1 MYSSWSHFPRMHAFW
16 APNFH
21 RFPLFNETEAR
32 SISCWKLSGN
42 ALVKYSRSV
51 SRNSKSRSFTNGAQ
65 LNSFAEKNELAPAR
79 TKSSFSDSAA
89 IVFLKLCSYWINE
102 KLKSFSLLFG
112 LSMSLN
118 LNRKKTAIFVQRLNF
133 GLKKWD
139 HQATGSLGQCIILSS
154 LWNSSESVVIA
165 GWRGEI
171 SRSESV
177 RTRPLVLD
185 SPPFRYSSI
194 SNSVR

>member
-1 MYSSWSHFPRMHAFW
+1 MYSSWSHFPRTHAFW

-32 SISCWKLSGN
+32 SIFRWKLSGN
-42 ALVKYSRSV
+42 ALKYSRSV

-65 LNSFAEKNELAPAR
+65 LKKISFAEKNELTPAR
-79 TKSSFSDSAA
+79 TKSSFRDSAA

-118 LNRKKTAIFVQRLNF
+118 LNRKKKTAIFVQRLNF
-133 GLKKWD
+133 GLKK
-139 HQATGSLGQCIILSS
+139 
-154 LWNSSESVVIA
+154 
-165 GWRGEI
+165 
-171 SRSESV
+171 
-177 RTRPLVLD
+177 
-185 SPPFRYSSI
+185 
-194 SNSVR
+194 

>member
-1 MYSSWSHFPRMHAFW
+1 MYSSWSHFSSNACFLPT
-16 APNFH
+16 NFH

-51 SRNSKSRSFTNGAQ
+51 SRNSESRSFTNGAQ

-79 TKSSFSDSAA
+79 TKSSFRDSAA

-112 LSMSLN
+112 LLMSLN
-118 LNRKKTAIFVQRLNF
+118 LNRKKNRNICPKIKFRF
-133 GLKKWD
+133 KKMRSSSYRV
-139 HQATGSLGQCIILSS
+139 TGSMYYF
-154 LWNSSESVVIA
+154 
-165 GWRGEI
+165 
-171 SRSESV
+171 SRVSGI
-177 RTRPLVLD
+177 RLKA
-185 SPPFRYSSI
+185 
-194 SNSVR
+194 

>member
-1 MYSSWSHFPRMHAFW
+1 MYSSWSHFPRTHAFW

-51 SRNSKSRSFTNGAQ
+51 SRNSESRSFTNGAQ

-89 IVFLKLCSYWINE
+89 IVFLKLCSYWINWN
-102 KLKSFSLLFG
+102 LFPSC
-112 LSMSLN
+112 LHY
-118 LNRKKTAIFVQRLNF
+118 RWAWIKIEKKTAIFVQRLNF

-194 SNSVR
+194 SSSVR